1 MLGNIFLFLLFIGI
15 LGIPLSAS
23 AFTTSY
29 RLLVPFSPIV
39 LPSSLLYLAVLHIK
53 SFSTTWTSFFFP
65 TTSDIFLKTFW
76 WLLCQSKW
84 TRWICSRRFGL
95 ETVYWQIINV
105 FSLLVYRVA
114 KQKSKNMMTEE
125 NLAIVFGPTLM
136 RAPESDSL
144 ELLTDMK
151 LQRLVVESLISCQ
164 DVLFESW

>member
-1 MLGNIFLFLLFIGI
+1 M
-15 LGIPLSAS
+15 
-23 AFTTSY
+23 
-29 RLLVPFSPIV
+29 
-39 LPSSLLYLAVLHIK
+39 
-53 SFSTTWTSFFFP
+53 
-65 TTSDIFLKTFW
+65 
-76 WLLCQSKW
+76 
-84 TRWICSRRFGL
+84 
-95 ETVYWQIINV
+95 

-164 DVLFESW
+164 DVLFES